1 MSVWPNF
8 SNISDGI
15 ISKLN
20 NRKDNNLRVSSL
32 NVWVRITS
40 GASPGMTLYSNP
52 DIELFGAAG
61 IYGDINTSGT
71 VGMTWGL
78 KPTGGLSGGPL
89 RPSPV
94 VSSLEIDEG
103 NDNLARQATFTI
115 ECFTKA
121 QMEEIVKFYLEPG
134 YSMFIEWGWNT
145 PKGAGGLVSLD
156 ADTITKF
163 QSFKNTDKARE
174 AGGFEYDNYLG
185 YITGGGVTVNGD
197 KWSVSVKCTGY
208 AELAAYLLTTENGA
222 QKGGQGGTLVSEPI
236 YGSTEMK
243 QYGNIDIERWMKCY
257 NNLPGTRQTAY
268 VKSLETKLADKNN
281 FIGFDEQV
289 EATINDST
297 DGYAYGLIKSK
308 MNVGGEEVTFPGGTE
323 IVSKEKFIRF
333 GALMEIFSAIGIK
346 GYKIKNTTINFK
358 IKTDETV
365 CSAFKNMYSIDS
377 TKLFIPNKSTPSMKL
392 SSIPD
397 ILTSIDTILSAADL
411 VDNRVGGVV
420 EFPNEE
426 TLNQTQP
433 NGGSTIDKSPYTWGY
448 LHDLY
453 VNFEFAK
460 SIMDTKAFSIKD
472 ALYQILNGMSA
483 GVNGMW
489 DFQIIEHDVE
499 GSDTTELRVYELNCI
514 TETKQ
519 VTNAVFDI
527 SGPNCIFIDSSFDM
541 ELTAM
546 KMNQVIASRL
556 SDSADVNGDNKHVPK
571 SLFSG
576 KTDLLNIEIV
586 DSPKPTFKKIASNE
600 VAKETNL
607 NLILGKL
614 SFYPKVELTDKN
626 TTSGLDLFEI
636 CYLGAF
642 NDSAIF
648 SALKNKQNTQQQGK
662 GTAPLMNIEFTFKIH
677 GISGIKRG
685 QKFRVN
691 GVPEPFSTKGFFQVI
706 TVKHSIEGMTW
717 TTDITGGFRPNN

>member
-15 ISKLN
+15 IGKLN

-289 EATINDST
+289 EAIINDST
-297 DGYAYGLIKSK
+297 DGTAWGIIKSK

-392 SSIPD
+392 SAIPD
-397 ILTSIDTILSAADL
+397 ILTSIDTILSDL

-420 EFPNEE
+420 EFPNEK